1 MNGVEIRDSVADA
14 VRDAD
19 AAVIVTA
26 WAELQDL
33 AKRESAMRCAT
44 ADRRRAEHARSG
56 RGPAGSFAYEGVGR
70 PTSPLS
76 GLPETS
82 EPEHELA

>member
-1 MNGVEIRDSVADA
+1 VADA
-14 VRDAD
+14 VKGAD
-19 AAVIVTA
+19 AAVIVTE
-26 WAELQDL
+26 WAELRDL
-33 AKRESAMRCAT
+33 ATAEIRDTMRNPLIV
-44 ADRRRAEHARSG
+44 DG
-56 RGPAGSFAYEGVGR
+56 RNILDPDAVRQAGFAYEGMGR

>member
-1 MNGVEIRDSVADA
+1 GVEICDSVADA
-14 VRDAD
+14 VNDAD

-33 AKRESAMRCAT
+33 ARAEIRDAMRNPLIV
-44 ADRRRAEHARSG
+44 DG
-56 RGPAGSFAYEGVGR
+56 RNILDPDAVRQAGFAYEGVGR

-76 GLPETS
+76 GLPETP

>member
-1 MNGVEIRDSVADA
+1 MK
-14 VRDAD
+14 DAD
-19 AAVIVTA
+19 AAVIVTG

-33 AKRESAMRCAT
+33 ASAEIRDAMRNPLIV
-44 ADRRRAEHARSG
+44 DG
-56 RGPAGSFAYEGVGR
+56 RNMLDPDAVRQAGFAYEGVGR